1 MEASVAGYLTLPD
14 LPRLTLAMRA
24 SARVNMGEPP
34 VHEAAFIGGSKTLR
48 GYEAG
53 RYAGEASA
61 FGNAELRFHVAT
73 FPFVVPWQ
81 FGIVGLGDLGR
92 VFNAGDDGNIW
103 HGSLGGGIWVALPD
117 RSLGGV
123 MTIASSPQGTAVWL
137 GSGFM
142 F

>member
-1 MEASVAGYLTLPD
+1 M
-14 LPRLTLAMRA
+14 
-24 SARVNMGEPP
+24 
-34 VHEAAFIGGSKTLR
+34 
-48 GYEAG
+48 
-53 RYAGEASA
+53 
-61 FGNAELRFHVAT
+61 AT